1 MLVSRGL
8 DDQTISVIASS
19 PSHPRYTV
27 SCPILAMPLFMNLKE
42 RMWVFDLL
50 VVNSLFAQIK
60 VEMSVVDSQSGI
72 DIFFR

>member
-1 MLVSRGL
+1 MNRGL

-50 VVNSLFAQIK
+50 VVNSLFALIK
-60 VEMSVVDSQSGI
+60 VDTSIVMSGI
-72 DIFFR
+72 DMFFR